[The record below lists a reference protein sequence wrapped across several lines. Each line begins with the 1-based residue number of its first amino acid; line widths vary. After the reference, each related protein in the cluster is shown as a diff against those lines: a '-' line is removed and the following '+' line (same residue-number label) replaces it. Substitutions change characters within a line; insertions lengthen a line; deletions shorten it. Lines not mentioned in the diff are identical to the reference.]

1 MFTIQVADN
10 GYQLVGPNG
19 EESGVTEYGDVA
31 DVEVDGKTY
40 EVCVEDKESAM
51 TEETELYLCMD
62 EVPAVEEV
70 GEFELEEGEEEDE
83 EDDEDE
89 EVPA

>member
-1 MFTIQVADN
+1 MFKIEVADE
-10 GYQLVGPNG
+10 GYQLTGPNG
-19 EESGVTEYGDVA
+19 EESGVTEYGETA
-31 DVEVDGKTY
+31 EIEVDGKTY

-51 TEETELYLCMD
+51 TEETTIYLVMD
-62 EVPAVEEV
+62 EAPSVETV
-70 GEFELEEGEEEDE
+70 EFDLDEEEDE